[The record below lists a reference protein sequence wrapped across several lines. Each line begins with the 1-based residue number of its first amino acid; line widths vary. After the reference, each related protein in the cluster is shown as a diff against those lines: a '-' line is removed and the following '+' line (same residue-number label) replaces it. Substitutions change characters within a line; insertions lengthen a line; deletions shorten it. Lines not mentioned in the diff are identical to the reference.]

1 MPGILRT
8 RKRKRA
14 ERTIQYTHT
23 HTTMSDNNEYIKVG
37 DEWASVDVSING
49 VITIRFKDPNKTPIV
64 YDFSESDEAFA
75 AREHE
80 EELRQQHMTNQ
91 ATTAI
96 REGDYVTLRHLIDK
110 QGLPASTVIPETG
123 RTLLQEL
130 CATGSDEGFADC
142 LRTLIY
148 RQADLRGRVAETNGT
163 ILHLLA
169 ERGSLRQ
176 WDRVVNE
183 LSKPLIDELLCTTD
197 NEGNTP
203 LHKAAGR
210 GRMDIYALVIGLCGP
225 DSKQSEL
232 ENKHGHKPYELLNA
246 NCAELNVAACQR
258 TMKAWDMERSGKD
271 SKQYSD
277 MIYAEESR
285 RIVLQH
291 MIRYFCNSVHH
302 RPLYEEEETELP

>member
-1 MPGILRT
+1 M
-8 RKRKRA
+8 
-14 ERTIQYTHT
+14 
-23 HTTMSDNNEYIKVG
+23 DNNEYIKVG
-37 DEWASVDVSING
+37 DELASADAPMTG
-49 VITIRFKDPNKTPIV
+49 VIKIKYNDQNKPQLV
-64 YDFSESDEAFA
+64 FDFAESDEAFA
-75 AREHE
+75 ARKHE
-80 EELRQQHMTNQ
+80 EELRQQHLT
-91 ATTAI
+91 ARAKEAI
-96 REGDYVTLRHLIDK
+96 REGDCITLRHLIDK

-130 CATGSDEGFADC
+130 CTTGSDEGFADC

-169 ERGSLRQ
+169 ERGSLLK

-225 DSKQSEL
+225 EGAQSEL

-246 NCAELNVAACQR
+246 SCAELNVAACQR

-277 MIYAEESR
+277 MIYAEECR